1 MQNVISIERVNHPLF
16 GEIERAITEDGKVW
30 YKGKDV
36 ASALGYKSPHF
47 AIKNLKDT
55 LKVMTEYRT
64 GLGYTARRPLSYIG
78 REGIKALIVKRTALE
93 IKQRFQESLRQIDL
107 I

>member
-1 MQNVISIERVNHPLF
+1 MNNVISKERVNHPLF
-16 GEIERAITEDGKVW
+16 GEIDRVITEDGKIW

-36 ASALGYKSPHF
+36 ASALGYKTPNT
-47 AIKNLKDT
+47 AIKYLKDS

-64 GLGYTARRPLSYIG
+64 GLGYTAQRPYTYIG
-78 REGIKALIVKRTALE
+78 KEGIKALIIKRTSQDV
-93 IKQRFQESLRQIDL
+93 KKRVQESIRQIEL

>member
-1 MQNVISIERVNHPLF
+1 MNNEISKERVNHPLF
-16 GEIERAITEDGKVW
+16 GEIERVITKDGKVW

-36 ASALGYKSPHF
+36 ATALGYKTPNT
-47 AIKNLKDT
+47 AIKFLNDS

-64 GLGYTARRPLSYIG
+64 GLGYTAKRPYTYIG
-78 REGIKALIVKRTALE
+78 KEGIKALIIKRATQDVKKRM
-93 IKQRFQESLRQIDL
+93 QESIRQIEL